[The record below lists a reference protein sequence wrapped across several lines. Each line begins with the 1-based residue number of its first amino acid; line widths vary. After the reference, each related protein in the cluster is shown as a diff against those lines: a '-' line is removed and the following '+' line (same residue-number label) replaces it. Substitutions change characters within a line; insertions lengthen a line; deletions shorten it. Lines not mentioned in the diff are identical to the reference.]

1 MAYGEFETGNLNLC
15 EIPNN
20 LAKEQGSN
28 ETEVIRKF
36 WEREYEK
43 CKYVAQRK
51 VQIAKDLDD
60 KQKQE
65 IQRKIKEDALKDHTE
80 DQIREEMENENE
92 KYQDILLI
100 TKLKLGMVT
109 QEEVDEINKKKGKK
123 K

>member
-43 CKYVAQRK
+43 CKYVAERK

-60 KQKQE
+60 KQKEE
-65 IQRKIKEDALKDHTE
+65 IKRKIKEDALKDHTE

>member
-43 CKYVAQRK
+43 CKYVAERK
-51 VQIAKDLDD
+51 V
-60 KQKQE
+60 
-65 IQRKIKEDALKDHTE
+65 
-80 DQIREEMENENE
+80 
-92 KYQDILLI
+92 
-100 TKLKLGMVT
+100 
-109 QEEVDEINKKKGKK
+109 
-123 K
+123 